1 MEIKKNI
8 LVIDDDA
15 HIRRVIE
22 LKLRNAGYQVLIAK
36 DGEEGLNLIK
46 SLHPDVVITDI
57 VMPKLDGSAVCMKA
71 DEFKKEWPFLTL
83 IITCSLTFDEKK
95 LVNTMKDTQFMEKPF
110 SPNKILQCV
119 DQYLGIER

>member
-36 DGEEGLNLIK
+36 DGEEGLNLIE
-46 SLHPDVVITDI
+46 SQHPDVVITDI
-57 VMPKLDGSAVCMKA
+57 VMPKLDGTAVCMKA

-110 SPNKILQCV
+110 SPNKVLQCV